1 MKAIFAVVKRR
12 PEKIFKKIQACMGFV
27 SSVGRAL
34 HCTALHQYRRGH
46 GFKSCTGLKFFF
58 QAFFSLLLKKCS

>member
-12 PEKIFKKIQACMGFV
+12 PEKNFKKKFRPVWDLLAQLV
-27 SSVGRAL
+27 E